1 MAVHFTSLND
11 RPFGIYESSSVAPAS
26 VRYYN
31 IGAIGATR
39 AGHERRFGAIDTN
52 ALPGSNGKPLP
63 TPAFST
69 VYGGAAY
76 FGHYV
81 VRRAYFEERDDL
93 SWSVTLRDIFKK
105 YSTGHSDQ
113 YMNTVSSDTGI
124 GVDEKIDFLG
134 AKDPE
139 GPTKLYN
146 VMVAMGRWEANAR
159 KTTSKHYNAFHT
171 AFQASQAL
179 VDEIWYGMRHGVW
192 EAVRDAGYNIE
203 WQDQVEFKFDVDG
216 APIDT
221 PVVPNPVPAVQP
233 EPKEEELTKGDELVE
248 RLMDGDQALTGK
260 LSGARSMIF
269 GGLGVVTNW
278 INNSLVST
286 GIISENVAVWLT
298 GLVWVL
304 VAAFGFFMVMKFMKF
319 FMAYLNRKVK

>member
-1 MAVHFTSLND
+1 MQFTSLKN

-26 VRYYN
+26 VRFYN

-39 AGHERRFGAIDTN
+39 AGHENRFGAIDTN

-69 VYGGAAY
+69 IYGGAAY

-81 VRRAYFEERDDL
+81 VRRAYFENRDDM

-105 YSTGHSDQ
+105 YQTGSSDQ
-113 YMNTVSSDTGI
+113 YMNTVSTDTGI
-124 GVDEKIDFLG
+124 GVDEAIDFLG
-134 AKDPE
+134 AKDAD
-139 GPTKLYN
+139 GPLKLYR

-159 KTTSKHYNAFHT
+159 KETSKHFEAFNRT
-171 AFQASQAL
+171 YQVNQSL
-179 VDEIWYGMRHGVW
+179 VDELWWGMRHGVW

-203 WQDQVEFKFDVDG
+203 WQNTETYFDTKTG
-216 APIDT
+216 MPLS
-221 PVVPNPVPAVQP
+221 NEPVPVK
-233 EPKEEELTKGDELVE
+233 KEEELTKGDELVE
-248 RLMDGDQALTGK
+248 RLMDGDQAISGK

-286 GIISENVAVWLT
+286 GVITENVAVWLT

-304 VAAFGFFMVMKFMKF
+304 IAAFGFFMVMKFMKF
-319 FMAYLNRKVK
+319 FMAYLNRKV

>member
-1 MAVHFTSLND
+1 MSVNFTSLNN
-11 RPFGIYESSSVAPAS
+11 RPFDVNASSSEAPAS

-31 IGAIGATR
+31 IGAIGASR
-39 AGHERRFGAIDTN
+39 AGHELRFGAMN
-52 ALPGSNGKPLP
+52 AKDLPGSNGKPLS
-63 TPAFST
+63 TPVFST
-69 VYGGAAY
+69 IYGGAAY

-81 VRRAYFEERDDL
+81 VRRAYFENRDDM

-105 YSTGHSDQ
+105 YQTGSSDQ

-124 GVDEKIDFLG
+124 GVDEAIDFLG
-134 AKDPE
+134 AKDAD
-139 GPTKLYN
+139 GPLKLYR

-159 KTTSKHYNAFHT
+159 KETSKHFEAFNRT
-171 AFQASQAL
+171 YQVNQSL
-179 VDEIWYGMRHGVW
+179 VDELWWGMRHGVW
-192 EAVRDAGYNIE
+192 EAVRDAGYNID
-203 WQDQVEFKFDVDG
+203 WQSTETYFDANTGQPLNVK
-216 APIDT
+216 T
-221 PVVPNPVPAVQP
+221 P
-233 EPKEEELTKGDELVE
+233 EPMPVKKEELTKGDELVE

-260 LSGARSMIF
+260 LSGFRSMIF

-278 INNSLVST
+278 INNSLVAT
-286 GIISENVAVWLT
+286 GVISENVAVWLT

>member
-1 MAVHFTSLND
+1 MSVNFPSLNN
-11 RPFGIYESSSVAPAS
+11 RPFDVNASSSEAPAS

-31 IGAIGATR
+31 IGAIGASR
-39 AGHERRFGAIDTN
+39 AGHELRFGAMN
-52 ALPGSNGKPLP
+52 AKDLPGSNGKPLS
-63 TPAFST
+63 TPVFST
-69 VYGGAAY
+69 IYGGAAY

-81 VRRAYFEERDDL
+81 VRRAYFENRDDM

-105 YSTGHSDQ
+105 YQTGSSDQ

-124 GVDEKIDFLG
+124 GVDEAIDFLG
-134 AKDPE
+134 AKDAD
-139 GPTKLYN
+139 GPLKLYR

-159 KTTSKHYNAFHT
+159 KETSKHFEAFNRT
-171 AFQASQAL
+171 YQANQSL
-179 VDEIWYGMRHGVW
+179 VDELWWGMRHGVW
-192 EAVRDAGYNIE
+192 EAVRDAGYNID
-203 WQDQVEFKFDVDG
+203 WQNTETYFDAKTG
-216 APIDT
+216 MPLSNEPQ
-221 PVVPNPVPAVQP
+221 PVK
-233 EPKEEELTKGDELVE
+233 KEEELTKGDELVE
-248 RLMDGDQALTGK
+248 RLMEGDQAISGK

-286 GIISENVAVWLT
+286 GVISESVAVWLT

-319 FMAYLNRKVK
+319 FMAYLNRKIK